1 MPNRGGYESTFKSD
15 EQFNDKKPLKIGYFA
30 DGIWSHEAFKK
41 LIIDDEI
48 SIQFICVRFDTK
60 DEILLNFAKQYNIDY
75 LKHENINSKEF
86 IEKVK
91 KYSCDLFVSM
101 SFNQIFKSE
110 IINLPPLKTI
120 NCHAGKLPF
129 YRGRNILNW
138 ALIND
143 EKEFG
148 ITVHYIDEGI
158 DTGDIILQNSY
169 CIRDKDNYK
178 TLLERA
184 YTYCADILYSAISLF
199 KKGIPTSTKQNEINE
214 VGFYCSQRK
223 EGDEILDWN
232 QTSREIFNFVRA
244 ICYPAPMARAFLN
257 GIEMKINRVEYIEN
271 AQNYK
276 CIVGAILNKE
286 KDGSFLVKTKDSFIR
301 IIDFEYNGKFKV
313 GDRFN

>member
-1 MPNRGGYESTFKSD
+1 M
-15 EQFNDKKPLKIGYFA
+15 
-30 DGIWSHEAFKK
+30 
-41 LIIDDEI
+41 
-48 SIQFICVRFDTK
+48 
-60 DEILLNFAKQYNIDY
+60 LNFAKKYSIDY
-75 LKHENINSKEF
+75 LKDENINSKEF
-86 IEKVK
+86 IEKIK

-110 IINLPPLKTI
+110 IINLPKYKTI

-169 CIRDKDNYK
+169 PINDEDSYK
-178 TLLERA
+178 TLLEKA
-184 YTYCADILYSAISLF
+184 YISCADILYSAISMF
-199 KKGIPTSTKQNEINE
+199 KKGIPLAVRQENISKI
-214 VGFYCSQRK
+214 GFYCSQRK

-244 ICYPAPMARAFLN
+244 VCYPAPMARAFLN
-257 GIEMKINRVEYIEN
+257 GSEMKINRVELVEN
-271 AQNYK
+271 APNYK
-276 CIVGAILNKE
+276 CIIGAILNKE
-286 KDGSFLVKTKDSFIR
+286 KDGSFLVKTKDNFIK
-301 IIDFEYNGKFKV
+301 ILDFEYNGKFKL
-313 GDRFN
+313 GDRFEIK